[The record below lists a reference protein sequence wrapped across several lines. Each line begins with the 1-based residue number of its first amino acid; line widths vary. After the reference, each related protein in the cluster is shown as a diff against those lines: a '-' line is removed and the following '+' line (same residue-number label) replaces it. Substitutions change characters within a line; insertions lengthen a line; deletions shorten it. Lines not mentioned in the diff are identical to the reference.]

1 MDFKE
6 HNFSIKLV
14 LKFRHRQKWPSVFF
28 CVVLAQLQPNNQMIS
43 FSVSLDVRYA
53 FAVVAFVARVVGVYY
68 FAAVGL
74 ISVLRNESD
83 FKFLYTHKYTNTHNR
98 KNILFAWVLG

>member
-1 MDFKE
+1 
-6 HNFSIKLV
+6 
-14 LKFRHRQKWPSVFF
+14 
-28 CVVLAQLQPNNQMIS
+28 MIS
-43 FSVSLDVRYA
+43 FSVPLDVRYA

-98 KNILFAWVLG
+98 KKYTFCVGAWMISLCVCVCECVRARLCNSINPTQK